1 MAIKPNKRYTGTV
14 TGGQLFESRLNLTP
28 GYQVFIDCEDGQTDY
43 IIWLTPGNRKNMTR
57 SFKVLGA
64 DMERM
69 SSKSYLLN
77 ELAGVITGKEVT
89 FEAKE
94 EEYKGEVKV
103 KVAWIGKVSAA
114 SEDELAGSV
123 AALFGTAAKFNGGHD
138 PIDGAGDSSVV
149 DDSDIPF

>member
-1 MAIKPNKRYTGTV
+1 MSIKPGKRYTGTV
-14 TGGQLFESRLNLTP
+14 TGGQLFESALNLTP
-28 GYQVFIDCEDGQTDY
+28 GYQVFLDCEDGQTEFV
-43 IIWLTPGNRKNMTR
+43 IWLTPGNRKGMLR

-64 DMERM
+64 DMDRM
-69 SSKSYLLN
+69 SNKSYLLN

-94 EEYKGEVKV
+94 EEWRGEVKV

-114 SEDELAGSV
+114 SEEELADSV
-123 AALFGTAAKFNGGHD
+123 AALFGKAALFSGERD
-138 PIDGAGDSSVV
+138 PVDGAGAPPI